1 MPIMNNAIFLFY
13 QCRPCVLAEKVV
25 CCQMLRSYR
34 IPCLLVKFL
43 MKQEEKSSYN
53 FSNHGQEMEG
63 FDYDVHLNFRQIK
76 VAVISSGF
84 HPGLLNSS

>member
-1 MPIMNNAIFLFY
+1 
-13 QCRPCVLAEKVV
+13 
-25 CCQMLRSYR
+25 
-34 IPCLLVKFL
+34 

-63 FDYDVHLNFRQIK
+63 FDYDVQLNFRQIK